1 MADEAPGTS
10 DRSTAEGHREEPPPS
25 GLLGLAVSGLDLLIV
40 TYVVGLSLIALTG
53 GVDLGVVSVH
63 GAAKP
68 LLVLVLLVPL
78 RIAVGR
84 RSWLA
89 DLTRTTVGHLTHGW
103 ELVSARVPA
112 AVIDSAFAM
121 LVVLGASVP
130 AGFLARLV
138 LEPAGP
144 RGFSLPFANERF
156 VEVFAAFDSGW
167 YWDIATRGYYFD
179 PDAQSS
185 VAFFPLYPMLMRAF
199 PAPFGGG
206 DRATLIAGI
215 VISLTACALALVA
228 IHRLTER
235 IFESREVARRTVLY
249 VAVFPWSLFLTRV
262 YAESLFLL
270 ISVLAVSH
278 AWDGRWWRAGV
289 WGGLATLVR
298 PNGILIG
305 LPLALLALRDRP
317 GVRQLASRWIV
328 LAPIPAAMI
337 GYSAYVYTLSGDPL
351 GWLSAQGQWGYSLGH
366 LPWQQLQSVVAN
378 FLEYGPYDYFFTSEL
393 AVFRLLHGVMALI
406 FLALT
411 PIIFRRLGMA
421 MGAYVLVS
429 LLVPLSSNALE
440 GIGRYAAVLFPPFM
454 LVGSMASPRVHQ
466 AIIMVSL
473 VFHTLF
479 VCFFVTWKPIY

>member
-1 MADEAPGTS
+1 M
-10 DRSTAEGHREEPPPS
+10 
-25 GLLGLAVSGLDLLIV
+25 
-40 TYVVGLSLIALTG
+40 VGLFLIALTG

-63 GAAKP
+63 GAAKS
-68 LLVLVLLVPL
+68 LLMLVLLVPL
-78 RIAVGR
+78 RMAVGG

-89 DLTRTTVGHLTHGW
+89 DLTNTTVRHVTPGW
-103 ELVSARVPA
+103 RLVHARVPA

-121 LVVLGASVP
+121 LVVLAASVP

-156 VEVFAAFDSGW
+156 VEVFAAWDSGW
-167 YWDIATRGYYFD
+167 YWDVATRGYYFN
-179 PDAQSS
+179 PDGQSS
-185 VAFFPLYPMLMRAF
+185 VAFFPLYPMLMRALA
-199 PAPFGGG
+199 APFGGG
-206 DRATLIAGI
+206 DGATWIEGI

-235 IFESREVARRTVLY
+235 IFGSREVARRTVLY
-249 VAVFPWSLFLTRV
+249 IAVFPWSLFLTRV

-270 ISVLAVSH
+270 TSVLAVSR
-278 AWDGRWWRAGV
+278 AWDGRWWRAGM
-289 WGGLATLVR
+289 WGALATLAR

-305 LPLALLALRDRP
+305 LPLALLALRGNP
-317 GVRQLASRWIV
+317 GVRQLALRWIV

-337 GYSAYVYTLSGDPL
+337 GYSAYVYTLSGNPL
-351 GWLSAQGQWGYSLGH
+351 GWMSAQAHWGYPVGYP
-366 LPWQQLQSVVAN
+366 PWQRLQVLVTE
-378 FLEYGPYDYFFTSEL
+378 FLEHGPYDYFFTSEI
-393 AVFRLLHGVMALI
+393 APFRLLHRVMALI

-411 PIIFRRLGMA
+411 PTIFRRLGMA

-429 LLVPLSSNALE
+429 VLVPLSSNALE
-440 GIGRYAAVLFPPFM
+440 GIGRYAAVLFPAFM

-473 VFHTLF
+473 AFHTLF
-479 VCFFVTWKPIY
+479 VYFFVTWKPIY